1 MKNYSY
7 IGSMEI
13 WKDIEEFKGLYQ
25 VSNLGNVRS
34 LDMMIKAK
42 SNSLQ
47 FRAGKVLT
55 QHPNDKGYL
64 RVSLLDKKRRVNRL
78 VAQAFI
84 PNPDNKPEV
93 NHKDRNKQNNLLS
106 NLEWNTRKENIE
118 HRDGT
123 NMDK

>member
-1 MKNYSY
+1 MENYSY

-34 LDMMIKAK
+34 LDMMVKHK
-42 SNSLQ
+42 GNHLQ
-47 FRAGKVLT
+47 LKEGRVLN
-55 QHPNDKGYL
+55 QHPNGKGYM

-84 PNPDNKPEV
+84 PNPENKAEA
-93 NHKDRNKQNNLLS
+93 NHKDKNNKYMYVLLVLIKS
-106 NLEWNTRKENIE
+106 TL
-118 HRDGT
+118 
-123 NMDK
+123 